1 MHPFFLP
8 GMLRTHYSKDVTPA
22 EYGKTISLAGWIEDI
37 RNLGGIAFILLRDK
51 KGKAQVTCI
60 KKEEPEIFEKL
71 TSLSRE
77 SVISAKGIC
86 QENEKVRNGWEL
98 MAKEIKILSIA
109 KTPLPMGVVD
119 KVNVDFDTR
128 LDNRFID
135 LRREETKAI
144 FLVRDTFLKSAI
156 SFLSSQGFLQVHTP
170 KITIS
175 SPEGGTEVFKVNYFG
190 KDAYLVQSP
199 QLYKQILMATGM
211 DRVYEIAWYFRAE
224 EHDTTRHLNES
235 TAIDIE
241 MAFIESEEDVMQLC
255 EKMVQYSFKKIVEE
269 REEELKILNA
279 EINIPSLPFKRIS
292 YDEVVDILTKK
303 IDFKWGDDLG
313 IDEEKLLSKYVNEDF
328 YFITKFPLEAKPF
341 YAMPDGKYARAFDLE
356 YRGVEI
362 ASGAQRIHQEELLEK
377 RLRELKMDVEN
388 FRDYLKA
395 FQYGMPPHGGFGFG
409 IERFLMEMLNLG
421 NIRECIFFPRDKK
434 RISP

>member
-1 MHPFFLP
+1 
-8 GMLRTHYSKDVTPA
+8 MLRTHYSKDITPA

-37 RNLGGIAFILLRDK
+37 RNLGGIAFILLRDR

-60 KKEEPEIFEKL
+60 KKEEPEIFESI
-71 TSLSRE
+71 TSLPRE
-77 SVISAKGIC
+77 SVVSVKGIC

-98 MAKEIKILSIA
+98 MAKELKILSVA
-109 KTPLPMGVVD
+109 KTPLPMGVAD

-135 LRREETKAI
+135 LRREETRAI
-144 FLVRDTFLKSAI
+144 FLVRDTFLKSAM
-156 SFLSSQGFLQVHTP
+156 SFLSSQDFIQVHTP
-170 KITIS
+170 KITVS
-175 SPEGGTEVFKVNYFG
+175 SPEGGTEVFKINYFG

-199 QLYKQILMATGM
+199 QLYKQILMATGF
-211 DRVYEIAWYFRAE
+211 DRVYEVAWYFRAE

-235 TAIDIE
+235 TAIDVE
-241 MAFIESEEDVMQLC
+241 MAFIESEEDVMHLC
-255 EKMVQYSFKKIVEE
+255 EKMVQHTLKKIAEE

-279 EINIPSLPFKRIS
+279 EINVPSLPFKRIP
-292 YDEVVDILTKK
+292 YDDVVDILAKEM
-303 IDFKWGDDLG
+303 DFKWGDDLG
-313 IDEEKLLSKYVNEDF
+313 IDEEKLLSKHINEDF

-341 YAMPDGKYARAFDLE
+341 YAMPDGKYAKAFDLE

-362 ASGAQRIHQEELLEK
+362 SSGAQRIHQEELLEK
-377 RLRELKMDVEN
+377 RLRELNMNVDN
-388 FRDYLKA
+388 FKDYLKA

-409 IERFLMEMLNLG
+409 IERFLMEMLNRG

>member
-1 MHPFFLP
+1 
-8 GMLRTHYSKDVTPA
+8 MLRSHYSKDVTPA

-60 KKEEPEIFEKL
+60 KKEEPEIFETL

-77 SVISAKGIC
+77 SVVSVKGIC

-98 MAKEIKILSIA
+98 MVKEVKVLSIA
-109 KTPLPMGVVD
+109 KTPLPMGVAD

-135 LRREETKAI
+135 LRREEARAI
-144 FLVRDTFLKSAI
+144 FLVRDTFIKAAT
-156 SFLSSQGFLQVHTP
+156 SFLSSEGFIQVHTP

-175 SPEGGTEVFKVNYFG
+175 SPEGGTEVFKINYFG

-211 DRVYEIAWYFRAE
+211 DRVYEVAWYFRAE

-241 MAFIESEEDVMQLC
+241 MAFIESEEDVMHLC
-255 EKMVQYSFKKIVEE
+255 EKMVQYSLKKIAEE
-269 REEELKILNA
+269 RKEELKILNA
-279 EINIPSLPFKRIS
+279 EINIPSLPFKRIP
-292 YDEVVDILTKK
+292 YDEVVDILAKK
-303 IDFKWGDDLG
+303 MDFRWGDDLG
-313 IDEEKLLSKYVNEDF
+313 IDEEKLLNEYIDKDF

-341 YAMPDGKYARAFDLE
+341 YAMPEGKYARAFDLE

-362 ASGAQRIHQEELLEK
+362 SSGAQRIHDEEMLEK
-377 RLRELKMDVEN
+377 RLKELNMNVEN
-388 FRDYLKA
+388 FKDYLKA

>member
-1 MHPFFLP
+1 
-8 GMLRTHYSKDVTPA
+8 MLRTHYSKDITPA

-37 RNLGGIAFILLRDK
+37 RNLGGIAFILLRDR

-60 KKEEPEIFEKL
+60 KKEEPEIFESL
-71 TSLSRE
+71 TSLPRE
-77 SVISAKGIC
+77 SVVSVKGIC

-98 MAKEIKILSIA
+98 MVKEVKILSIA
-109 KTPLPMGVVD
+109 KTPLPMGVAD

-135 LRREETKAI
+135 LRREETRAI
-144 FLVRDTFLKSAI
+144 FLVRHTFIKAAM
-156 SFLSSQGFLQVHTP
+156 SFLSSEGFIQVHTP

-175 SPEGGTEVFKVNYFG
+175 SPEGGTEVFKINYFG

-199 QLYKQILMATGM
+199 QLYKQILMATGF

-235 TAIDIE
+235 TAVDIE
-241 MAFIESEEDVMQLC
+241 MAFIESEEDVMHIC
-255 EKMVQYSFKKIVEE
+255 EKMVQHSLKKIAEE

-279 EINIPSLPFKRIS
+279 EINIPSLPFKRIP
-292 YDEVVDILTKK
+292 YDEVVDILAKEM
-303 IDFKWGDDLG
+303 DFKWGDDLG
-313 IDEEKLLSKYVNEDF
+313 IDEEKLLSKHINEDF
-328 YFITKFPLEAKPF
+328 YFITKFPLETKPF
-341 YAMPDGKYARAFDLE
+341 YAMPEGKYARAFDLE

-362 ASGAQRIHQEELLEK
+362 SSGAQRIHDKELLEK
-377 RLRELKMDVEN
+377 RLKELNMNVDN
-388 FRDYLKA
+388 FKDYLKA

-409 IERFLMEMLNLG
+409 IERFLMKMLNLG
-421 NIRECIFFPRDKK
+421 NVRECIFFPRDKK